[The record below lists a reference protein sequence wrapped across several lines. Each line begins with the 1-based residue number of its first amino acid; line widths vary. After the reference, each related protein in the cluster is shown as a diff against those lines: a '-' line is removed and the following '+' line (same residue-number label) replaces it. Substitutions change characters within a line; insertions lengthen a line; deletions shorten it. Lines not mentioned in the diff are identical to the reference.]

1 LYAFAALQLVADL
14 SILNIKK
21 TKMKKKYLA
30 MALAVIVMAISF
42 SGCIVERYPHYHH
55 RPHAYYRY

>member
-1 LYAFAALQLVADL
+1 
-14 SILNIKK
+14 
-21 TKMKKKYLA
+21 MKKKYLA